1 MTRTVKAYGC
11 AIIAK
16 RLQPTETKGAR
27 IKLFFPE
34 AAAAPLTV
42 GWYTAVNA
50 ADLALGK
57 DGAAMDADI
66 YAAALGMYLDK
77 LRADGFTGDDRWQG
91 ASTRDGYTFVPV
103 RDEPATLYQIDFTG
117 LFCAPLVTEYAIG
130 TPEQVKAW
138 AERYRAGYGAK
149 HFTSMKL
156 SAIPVEQWRGVHL
169 GKIHW
174 AGL

>member
-1 MTRTVKAYGC
+1 MTTLVKAYGC

-16 RLQPTETKGAR
+16 RLPPTDTKGAR
-27 IKLFFPE
+27 IKLSFPE
-34 AAAAPLTV
+34 VAAAPLIV
-42 GWYTAVNA
+42 GWYTAVKA
-50 ADLALGK
+50 ADQALGR
-57 DGAAMDADI
+57 DGEANNAEI
-66 YAAALGMYLDK
+66 YAAALTMYLDK

-149 HFTSMKL
+149 HFTMTKL
-156 SAIPVEQWRGVHL
+156 SAIPVEQWRGVPI

-174 AGL
+174 ASL